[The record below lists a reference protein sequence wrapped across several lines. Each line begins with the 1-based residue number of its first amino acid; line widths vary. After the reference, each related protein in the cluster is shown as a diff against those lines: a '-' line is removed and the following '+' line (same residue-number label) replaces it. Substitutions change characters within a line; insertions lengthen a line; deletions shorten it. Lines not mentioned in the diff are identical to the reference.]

1 MENKVELTEAL
12 FRESRT
18 IREDYFALLSHIDS
32 LNLVLRGQ
40 QMLQATVYMLDVG
53 KVQDVGIQHIN
64 LVPGI
69 ISGRQAFERG
79 LLHYSDHHL
88 VDEQAGV
95 MAKRLPGVIQ
105 LRVDDQQEICDR
117 VNIINQRKDSLMQL
131 IRDVSPDKDV
141 QFEVMK
147 QAIPMGIR
155 KAIGRHI
162 HVIPKGELKRLGFSF
177 SNRVSM
183 SKKARRDDWLRK
195 LDNSEKYARGH
206 IDATSWS
213 QQIEIER
220 KALSALPPSAILRQE
235 RPIRKTPIANVYFRN
250 KRKTTFVA
258 HSPILVLD
266 DNVELVGFRE
276 YRGDASGK
284 RSLTKELIIPRL
296 HLYLVDQ

>member
-1 MENKVELTEAL
+1 MEPNVELTESL

-40 QMLQATVYMLDVG
+40 QMLHATVYMLDVG

-64 LVPGI
+64 LAPDVVT
-69 ISGRQAFERG
+69 GRQAFERG

-131 IRDVSPDKDV
+131 VRDVSPDKDV

-162 HVIPKGELKRLGFSF
+162 HVIPKDELKRLSFSF

-183 SKKARRDDWLRK
+183 SKKASRDEWLKK
-195 LDNSEKYARGH
+195 LDNSEKYARSQLDSTAWSEQ
-206 IDATSWS
+206 ID
-213 QQIEIER
+213 IER
-220 KALSALPPSAILRQE
+220 KALSTLPPSALLRQE
-235 RPIRKTPIANVYFRN
+235 RPIRKTPIANVYFHRR
-250 KRKTTFVA
+250 RKTTFVA

-266 DNVELVGFRE
+266 DNVELGGFRM
-276 YRGDASGK
+276 YQGDSSGK
-284 RSLTKELIIPRL
+284 RSAKKEPVVPRL
-296 HLYLVDQ
+296 HLYWVNQ